1 MLITIAEREE
11 LLKQFINDLRRNDL
25 LKMRGRILETA
36 IPCYSPFNGFE
47 YDKITQKALD
57 EVDNQLDLI
66 YKSYLN
72 KIEQLNTGNEN
83 N

>member
-1 MLITIAEREE
+1 MFITIAERKK
-11 LLKQFINDLRRNDL
+11 LLKQFLNDPERNGL
-25 LKMRGRILETA
+25 LKTRGCILETA
-36 IPCYSPFNGFE
+36 ILCYSSFNGFE

-57 EVDNQLDLI
+57 EIDNQLDLI

-83 N
+83 I